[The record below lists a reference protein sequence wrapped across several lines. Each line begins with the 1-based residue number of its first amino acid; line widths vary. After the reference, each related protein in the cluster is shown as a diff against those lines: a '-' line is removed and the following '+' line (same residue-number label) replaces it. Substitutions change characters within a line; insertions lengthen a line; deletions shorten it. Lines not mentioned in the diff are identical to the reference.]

1 MNPPPEPAHTDVT
14 TIGVVGDSADLTTAQ
29 ILERE
34 FLTALVWAD
43 QATVAN
49 VVAALV
55 GTRDQRTPSGAEV
68 IPLSSALFL
77 TSAHEMVF
85 AAIVELID
93 HGTPATVTLLQGLQ
107 GHILTSDTAAR
118 VDVRRLLLD
127 MASPPGRTPLP
138 AELPHLGIA
147 LVDAWYRRGYIA
159 LVGRMS
165 TVTASAPAADLADHW
180 AALTGH
186 QQLAEQRRLHVIDR
200 LTLSISD

>member
-1 MNPPPEPAHTDVT
+1 MIPPAEPDHTDVT
-14 TIGVVGDSADLTTAQ
+14 TIGVVGDSADLAAAQ

-34 FLTALVWAD
+34 FLTALVWTD
-43 QATVAN
+43 QDTAAG

-55 GTRDQRTPSGAEV
+55 GKRDQRDPADTDV
-68 IPLSSALFL
+68 IPLASALFL
-77 TSAHEMVF
+77 TSAHEVVF
-85 AAIVELID
+85 AAIVDLID
-93 HGTPATVTLLQGLQ
+93 HGTPATVTLLQS
-107 GHILTSDTAAR
+107 HILTSDTAAR

-165 TVTASAPAADLADHW
+165 TVIASAAATDLAAHW